1 MEEKEEPQKEK
12 TPEEL
17 DKEIKAAFDG
27 LNAMRKEFDAMW
39 EKSEWSEMAK
49 RAEEREKEERDT

>member
-1 MEEKEEPQKEK
+1 MEEKEK

-17 DKEIKAAFDG
+17 DKEIKEAFDG
-27 LNAMRKEFDAMW
+27 LNAMRKELDAMW

-49 RAEEREKEERDT
+49 RAEERKDKEEDSKK

>member
-1 MEEKEEPQKEK
+1 MEEKEK

-27 LNAMRKEFDAMW
+27 LNAMRKEFDTMW

-49 RAEEREKEERDT
+49 RAEAREKEERDT